1 MAKWFVHKYPG
12 RTIVGALLFKILLGT
27 LLLHL
32 PFCTTKTISLIDLFF
47 TSCSATTVTGLLAVP
62 LNSFTIWGQLIL
74 LALIQIGGLGLITM
88 LLFFMSMFVNMGL
101 TSQFMASELFEVKAI
116 RDIKQLLKF
125 TIKLTALCETIGA
138 FIIFFSIYKLY
149 PLKEALFKA
158 IFQSVSSFCNAGIT
172 PFTQSMAEFTTNAP
186 VLCTTALL
194 SFIGGF
200 GFFVLYQLTQ
210 RFILKR
216 KVRISLHTKIVVW
229 APLIIIIT
237 GSVLFWILEHHNTLA
252 QLSLPY
258 QWLNAFFNTM
268 CMRSTGFLSVQFNNL
283 QLASIFM
290 MMIIGFIGSSP
301 GSTGSGIKTTTF
313 AIILATTKA
322 IFSGREFVYIKRRK
336 IKKIQVYRSVAIVIV
351 ALTWITIT
359 TFLLLII
366 EKNHPFLDVLFESV
380 AAFSNLGITSG
391 LTPTLTNVGKLLI
404 AASEIAGRIGSLTL
418 ILAFAKTTGER
429 DFLYPEERI
438 MLG

>member
-1 MAKWFVHKYPG
+1 
-12 RTIVGALLFKILLGT
+12 
-27 LLLHL
+27 
-32 PFCTTKTISLIDLFF
+32 
-47 TSCSATTVTGLLAVP
+47 
-62 LNSFTIWGQLIL
+62 
-74 LALIQIGGLGLITM
+74 
-88 LLFFMSMFVNMGL
+88 
-101 TSQFMASELFEVKAI
+101 
-116 RDIKQLLKF
+116 
-125 TIKLTALCETIGA
+125 
-138 FIIFFSIYKLY
+138 
-149 PLKEALFKA
+149 
-158 IFQSVSSFCNAGIT
+158 
-172 PFTQSMAEFTTNAP
+172 
-186 VLCTTALL
+186 
-194 SFIGGF
+194 
-200 GFFVLYQLTQ
+200 
-210 RFILKR
+210 
-216 KVRISLHTKIVVW
+216 
-229 APLIIIIT
+229 
-237 GSVLFWILEHHNTLA
+237 
-252 QLSLPY
+252 
-258 QWLNAFFNTM
+258 
-268 CMRSTGFLSVQFNNL
+268 MRSTGFLSVQFNNL